1 MKAAQIPNLLTALRL
16 LLIPWILL
24 ALAQS
29 AFRLAAVLL
38 AIAALSDGL
47 DGFLARRYG
56 WQTRLGGLL
65 DPLADKLL
73 VNALF
78 LGLWWGG
85 FVAGWLPLLV
95 LARDLVI
102 VGGAAAYHW
111 RIAPLQAEPSLVGKA
126 CTVAQLGFLWLAI
139 VDLALDR
146 SSSPWWP
153 FGVSVLVALIVAS
166 GLDYVWRWSRRA
178 RRVGDG
184 ND

>member
-1 MKAAQIPNLLTALRL
+1 MSPAQIPNLLTALRL

-29 AFRLAAVLL
+29 AFRLAALLL

-56 WQTRLGGLL
+56 WQSRLGGLL

-85 FVAGWLPLLV
+85 FLPGWLPLLV
-95 LARDLVI
+95 LLRDLVI

-111 RIAPLQAEPSLVGKA
+111 RIAPLQAEPSAISKA

-153 FGVSVLVALIVAS
+153 YGVSVLVGLIAAS
-166 GLDYVWRWSRRA
+166 GIDYVWRWSRRA
-178 RRVGDG
+178 RKAGGKD
-184 ND
+184 D